1 MTLEEL
7 NIKFTASMGG
17 LQTQLSHLQRQL
29 GGVSSAA
36 EVASGAMTRLASV
49 AKLFIS
55 AAVIHGIYK
64 VGKASLQ
71 MANEVVESESLFEVS
86 MKGMAA
92 DAREWSEGLS
102 DSLGLN
108 AYALRKNMAVFN
120 TMFRSM
126 GLGKQASYDM
136 ATGLTQLAEDMA
148 SFYNMDAEEAFNK
161 LRAGITGETEPL
173 KRLGIMVDE
182 NTTKQ
187 YALAEGISETG
198 KELSQT
204 DKLMARY
211 AAIMAQTGDAQG
223 DLARTIN
230 SPVNQIRLLNNTLNK
245 VKITL
250 GQAFQPIQAIVLP
263 ILNTLARA
271 ALVAAN
277 AVNTFLWALTGFTGV
292 SVGAAGVA
300 EDGAEANGELADS
313 LNETAKAMKGAGSA
327 AKKAAKDAKVGL
339 KAFDEVNKL
348 TEDAAKSGGS
358 GGGIGEKPE
367 VVDNEKL
374 AAAMAAVNAAMSKAA
389 DWLKKVWELA
399 LPTREALSRLCGSLK
414 EFGKIS
420 FDGIKGFYEN
430 FIQPIGSWALTS
442 GLPAFLGVLT
452 SAVNLV
458 NTAFEAAKPVWEE
471 FYNRVLVPIG
481 NWAGDKI
488 VEALTRLRGVLDSVT
503 EWIRENPESFSMI
516 VDGIISIFASLLLL
530 KIAST
535 IVTGVQTAFTL
546 LQGVI
551 ALFTS
556 PAGIIAMVV
565 AGLIWM
571 ALNWD
576 KVKEWAVAA
585 WDGIV
590 DAWNSAASWFYNNI
604 TVPIVNFFN
613 DAFGSVL
620 RAGQGAWYW
629 IKTAWNDATSWFYSN
644 ITLPIVN
651 FFNDA
656 FGSVLRAGQGAWYWI
671 KNAWNGAGTWFDTN
685 VLQPI
690 LKFFNDAFGSAL
702 RAGQGAWAWIKDTWT
717 GAATWFDVNILQPV
731 SKFFSDTFGTVSGA
745 VQGAWIRAKDA
756 WNNAPTWFDTN
767 VLQPIQKF
775 FSDVFGSAL
784 RAAQSAWM
792 WIKNAWTGAG
802 TWFDTN
808 VLQPIQT
815 FFNNT
820 FGSVLRAV
828 QGAWHWITVAWNNAA
843 TWFDTNVLQ
852 PILTFFNNTFGSVL
866 RAGQSAWYWITQAWI
881 GAAAWFDINILQP
894 VLILF
899 NNTFGSVL
907 RAGQSAWYWIKTAW
921 ADAKE
926 WFAGVLA
933 PVQAAIDAI
942 GQAWQTIKSWFSK
955 PMVQKVIID
964 YSTRGNTQYG
974 GQGGSFGGEVKL
986 PGFAS
991 GGVFKPN
998 NPMLAVLG
1006 DQTHGRNIEAPE
1018 SLIRTI
1024 FQQEMAAHALTGIP
1038 SARASFNPVDTSGMG
1053 GNIVQQAVEAVM
1065 DRLNI
1070 NLTVDGEQFGRVAV
1084 RTIND
1089 TQRRQGQFLLG
1100 MG

>member
-36 EVASGAMTRLASV
+36 GVASGAMTRLASV

-55 AAVIHGIYK
+55 AAVIRGIYK

-277 AVNTFLWALTGFTGV
+277 AVKTFLWALTGFTGV

-420 FDGIKGFYEN
+420 FDGIKGFYEK
-430 FIQPIGSWALTS
+430 FIKPIGSWALTS

-488 VEALTRLRGVLDSVT
+488 VEALKRLRGVLDRKSV
-503 EWIRENPESFSMI
+503 
-516 VDGIISIFASLLLL
+516 V
-530 KIAST
+530 
-535 IVTGVQTAFTL
+535 
-546 LQGVI
+546 
-551 ALFTS
+551 
-556 PAGIIAMVV
+556 
-565 AGLIWM
+565 
-571 ALNWD
+571 
-576 KVKEWAVAA
+576 
-585 WDGIV
+585 
-590 DAWNSAASWFYNNI
+590 
-604 TVPIVNFFN
+604 
-613 DAFGSVL
+613 
-620 RAGQGAWYW
+620 
-629 IKTAWNDATSWFYSN
+629 
-644 ITLPIVN
+644 
-651 FFNDA
+651 
-656 FGSVLRAGQGAWYWI
+656 
-671 KNAWNGAGTWFDTN
+671 
-685 VLQPI
+685 
-690 LKFFNDAFGSAL
+690 
-702 RAGQGAWAWIKDTWT
+702 
-717 GAATWFDVNILQPV
+717 
-731 SKFFSDTFGTVSGA
+731 
-745 VQGAWIRAKDA
+745 
-756 WNNAPTWFDTN
+756 
-767 VLQPIQKF
+767 
-775 FSDVFGSAL
+775 
-784 RAAQSAWM
+784 
-792 WIKNAWTGAG
+792 
-802 TWFDTN
+802 
-808 VLQPIQT
+808 
-815 FFNNT
+815 
-820 FGSVLRAV
+820 
-828 QGAWHWITVAWNNAA
+828 
-843 TWFDTNVLQ
+843 
-852 PILTFFNNTFGSVL
+852 
-866 RAGQSAWYWITQAWI
+866 
-881 GAAAWFDINILQP
+881 
-894 VLILF
+894 
-899 NNTFGSVL
+899 
-907 RAGQSAWYWIKTAW
+907 
-921 ADAKE
+921 
-926 WFAGVLA
+926 
-933 PVQAAIDAI
+933 
-942 GQAWQTIKSWFSK
+942 
-955 PMVQKVIID
+955 
-964 YSTRGNTQYG
+964 
-974 GQGGSFGGEVKL
+974 
-986 PGFAS
+986 
-991 GGVFKPN
+991 
-998 NPMLAVLG
+998 
-1006 DQTHGRNIEAPE
+1006 
-1018 SLIRTI
+1018 
-1024 FQQEMAAHALTGIP
+1024 
-1038 SARASFNPVDTSGMG
+1038 
-1053 GNIVQQAVEAVM
+1053 
-1065 DRLNI
+1065 
-1070 NLTVDGEQFGRVAV
+1070 
-1084 RTIND
+1084 
-1089 TQRRQGQFLLG
+1089 
-1100 MG
+1100 